1 MTWRLEQR
9 LCNCGAEFEARIATI
24 DGEDAYASEQCPACY
39 DITLRTE
46 RYAEAMDKLKA
57 ETDEQGKKW
66 LTDCNCPVPLLVK
79 TFDGF
84 DKTRALKAHKLMST
98 WDWNHGQSIILQSQ
112 TYGVGKTHLCGALV
126 NKILRTE
133 PPARLTQD
141 YYVQRR
147 YCPVYFTTE
156 PQLLDRI
163 YSTFNRTDDNA
174 ETTEQLYKMLERRQ
188 VLIIDDVGKIKP
200 RELAFVQG
208 VYFRIIDTRCVSG
221 KPIVMTSNLSLA
233 ELEEHIGGASADRL
247 REMCGPNVIKIS
259 GISYRKGMS

>member
-1 MTWRLEQR
+1 MSRGDTAPCTSRL
-9 LCNCGAEFEARIATI
+9 
-24 DGEDAYASEQCPACY
+24 
-39 DITLRTE
+39 
-46 RYAEAMDKLKA
+46 
-57 ETDEQGKKW
+57 
-66 LTDCNCPVPLLVK
+66 
-79 TFDGF
+79 
-84 DKTRALKAHKLMST
+84 
-98 WDWNHGQSIILQSQ
+98 
-112 TYGVGKTHLCGALV
+112 
-126 NKILRTE
+126 
-133 PPARLTQD
+133 
-141 YYVQRR
+141 
-147 YCPVYFTTE
+147 E